1 MTDKSAARLAP
12 AVQAQLTAAFTQHQ
26 SGALATAEAG
36 YRAVLAAAPR
46 CFDAVHL
53 LGVLLTQRGALDEAI
68 GLLQFACELA
78 PAQNGVRYRLARAQ
92 LEKRDAAGAVAT
104 CDRLVALEPQNPESW
119 LLLGNARQLCAA
131 HSAALDSYE
140 QALRLQP
147 TLAPAL
153 NNMAHSLRLLRR
165 PDAALAALARA
176 LALKPDYA
184 LAWNNRG
191 LGLLDLGR
199 TAEALACFDTALAR
213 EPRFPEALSNRGST
227 LLELKRHAEAAA
239 TFASLVELAPGFGG
253 ALGNLLY
260 ARRST
265 CDWRDYEPLVER
277 ILAAVRRGEFVD
289 APLSFMCA
297 TDSAPAQRLCA
308 QTFAAIHYPGEAAL
322 EAASGPA
329 RATAHLAR
337 RETLRVAYL
346 SGDFGEHAVSHLL
359 AGVIEH
365 HDRNRIETLAVSWGR
380 HHEGP
385 TRRRLEAA
393 FGRFVDATALTD
405 RDIAALLRDAGTDI
419 AVDLMGHTAGQ
430 RTGIFAQRGAPLQVS
445 YLGFPGTS
453 GTAYLDYLIADA
465 VVVPPGTERDYT
477 ERIVRLPHSYL
488 PNDASRVI
496 AAAPLRREE
505 VGLPPT
511 GFVFCAFN
519 NPLKITPDVYAV
531 WMGLLRQVSG
541 SVLWLRTAAPGVR
554 ANLGEAAARHGI
566 DPTRLVFAP
575 PLAAMDAH
583 LARHRLADLFLDTLP
598 YNAHATAC
606 DALWAGLPV
615 LTCRGGSFASRVGA
629 SVLNAVGL
637 PELITD
643 SLESYARLAL
653 ALAEDERQLAGIR
666 ERLTHLRMSSPLFD
680 TRGYCRHLEAA
691 YAAMVERARAGLAPS
706 SFTVAREHE
715 DRPTEGSPPSR

>member
-1 MTDKSAARLAP
+1 MTDKNAARLAP
-12 AVQAQLTAAFTQHQ
+12 AVQAQLATALAQHQ

-119 LLLGNARQLCAA
+119 LLLGNARQLCAD

-165 PDAALAALARA
+165 PNEALAALARA
-176 LALKPDYA
+176 LALNADYA

-191 LGLLDLGR
+191 LALLDLGR
-199 TAEALACFDTALAR
+199 AAEALACFDAALAR
-213 EPRFPEALSNRGST
+213 APRFPEALSNRGST
-227 LLELKRHAEAAA
+227 LLELKRHAEAAE
-239 TFASLVELAPGFGG
+239 TFGSLVELAPGFGG

-260 ARRST
+260 ARRSA

-277 ILAAVRRGEFVD
+277 ILAAVRRGELVD

-297 TDSAPAQRLCA
+297 TDCARAQRLCA
-308 QTFAAIHYPGEAAL
+308 ETFAAIHYPGEAAL

-329 RATAHLAR
+329 IATAHLAR

-365 HDRNRIETLAVSWGR
+365 HDRSRIETLAVSWGR

-393 FGRFVDATALTD
+393 FGRFVDATALSD

-453 GTAYLDYLIADA
+453 GTAYLDYLIADS

-541 SVLWLRTAAPGVR
+541 SVLWLRAAASGVCS
-554 ANLGEAAARHGI
+554 NLGEAAARHGI
-566 DPTRLVFAP
+566 DPARLVFAP

-606 DALWAGLPV
+606 DALWSGLPV

-629 SVLNAVGL
+629 SVLTAVGL

-653 ALAEDERQLAGIR
+653 ALAEDEARLTGIR
-666 ERLTHLRMSSPLFD
+666 ERLAHLRTSSPLFD

-691 YAAMVERARAGLAPS
+691 YAAMAERARAGLAPL

-715 DRPTEGSPPSR
+715 DRPTAGSPPSR